1 MAGILTNQQLR
12 SKLPAGITV
21 SSVTYPDAD
30 SCLQPVLAFL
40 QACEDAQVEQNA
52 TAPTGEDVQLISVGQ
67 GAETTIT
74 RDNVTHRVRQVSRT
88 ITAFEKQT
96 VSDVFP
102 VLA

>member
-12 SKLPAGITV
+12 SKLPAGITLD
-21 SSVTYPDAD
+21 STAYPDAE
-30 SCLQPVLAFL
+30 SCLPAVMAFL
-40 QACEDAQVEQNA
+40 QASEDAQTEQNA
-52 TAPTGEDVQLISVGQ
+52 AAPQGEDVQLIVVGV

-88 ITAFEKQT
+88 VTAFEKQT
-96 VSDVFP
+96 ISDVFP

>member
-21 SSVTYPDAD
+21 DTTSYPDAD
-30 SCLQPVLAFL
+30 SCLPAVMAFL
-40 QACEDAQVEQNA
+40 QACEDAQTEQNA
-52 TAPTGEDVQLISVGQ
+52 TAPTGEDVSLISVGT

-88 ITAFEKQT
+88 VTAFEKQT

-102 VLA
+102 VLV